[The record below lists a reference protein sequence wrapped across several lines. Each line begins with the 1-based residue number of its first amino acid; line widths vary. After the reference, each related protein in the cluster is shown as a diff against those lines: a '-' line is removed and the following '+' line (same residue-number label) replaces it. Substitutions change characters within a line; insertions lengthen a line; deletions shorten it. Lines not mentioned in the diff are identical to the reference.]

1 MADVDASEEE
11 LQVLLG
17 RAIAN
22 RPWPD
27 VGMVVTMSFDWDG
40 RAVLHS
46 DEYLSLKA
54 GERVKIEGVSEKGG
68 YFYGTVMGTSGRNG
82 WFGGPGCEAT
92 VQVDISVPV
101 GNGSDDG
108 PSMKPGEMAPPP
120 NGREPLR
127 DGELADDVEAYLD
140 RHQIDSGAAETLRN
154 LEPAV
159 QAEVISRDITNSRN
173 PSAVLLSRIDR
184 VAKGK
189 PAHSVPKGGI
199 SKGKDKDPFHQ
210 AGSRARSRSPPP
222 TRQHPYINDTM
233 EARPMAARGKG
244 GNNREVED
252 FILKEGLDERNAAEL
267 RALAWPEQQ
276 VIVRTDLTNARNPNA
291 VVNSRIQSV
300 KGNEAQ
306 RFAVEDYVTRN
317 SIDQTAAEA
326 LLALPPDKQELIMS
340 SDLSSARNPS
350 AVLLSR
356 IRGVEAQMA
365 TAIGQP
371 APPAN
376 WQPPPPDFA
385 HGGHRA
391 PASSRNSS
399 PGMASARGRSRE
411 HTQAEEYIVTHGL
424 DERIADQLRALSPGE
439 LAQVMATN
447 LTNARNPSAV
457 VKTRIERVRGQNQQ
471 RDVLEEY
478 LHRYQV
484 DEGAKQTARDLP
496 PELQQKIVEQEMSNC
511 RNPSAVLLS
520 RIRGMQKGERP

>member
-1 MADVDASEEE
+1 
-11 LQVLLG
+11 
-17 RAIAN
+17 
-22 RPWPD
+22 
-27 VGMVVTMSFDWDG
+27 MSD
-40 RAVLHS
+40 
-46 DEYLSLKA
+46 
-54 GERVKIEGVSEKGG
+54 
-68 YFYGTVMGTSGRNG
+68 
-82 WFGGPGCEAT
+82 
-92 VQVDISVPV
+92 
-101 GNGSDDG
+101 
-108 PSMKPGEMAPPP
+108 
-120 NGREPLR
+120 
-127 DGELADDVEAYLD
+127 
-140 RHQIDSGAAETLRN
+140 
-154 LEPAV
+154 
-159 QAEVISRDITNSRN
+159 
-173 PSAVLLSRIDR
+173 
-184 VAKGK
+184 
-189 PAHSVPKGGI
+189 
-199 SKGKDKDPFHQ
+199 
-210 AGSRARSRSPPP
+210 
-222 TRQHPYINDTM
+222 
-233 EARPMAARGKG
+233 
-244 GNNREVED
+244 NREVED

-276 VIVRTDLTNARNPNA
+276 LIVRTDLTNARNPNA

-371 APPAN
+371 APPNAN

-496 PELQQKIVEQEMSNC
+496 PELQQRIVEQEMSNC

-520 RIRGMQKGERP
+520 RIRGMQKGER